1 MQGTASSEKMRRQVK
16 EIYEMLG
23 KFGYPALL
31 SKEVLTGDKEMSE
44 FMSEY
49 FQPTP
54 KRENLIEWL
63 ILQNYPLYQ
72 QEIDKGDKKG
82 SKKKSKDKG
91 M

>member
-1 MQGTASSEKMRRQVK
+1 MRRQVR

-23 KFGYPALL
+23 RFGYPALL
-31 SKEVLTGDKEMSE
+31 AKDILSDDKQIGE

-72 QEIDKGDKKG
+72 QEIEKGEKKAN
-82 SKKKSKDKG
+82 KKKSKN
-91 M
+91 

>member
-1 MQGTASSEKMRRQVK
+1 MQGTASSEKMKREVK
-16 EIYEMLG
+16 EIYEMLI
-23 KFGYPALL
+23 KFGYPALM
-31 SKEVLTGDKEMSE
+31 SKSLLTNDKEIGE

-72 QEIDKGDKKG
+72 
-82 SKKKSKDKG
+82 
-91 M
+91 

>member
-1 MQGTASSEKMRRQVK
+1 MGRQVR

-31 SKEVLTGDKEMSE
+31 SKDLLSEDKQISA

-72 QEIDKGDKKG
+72 LEIERGEKKAN
-82 SKKKSKDKG
+82 KKKSKH
-91 M
+91 